1 MSEAEM
7 SLAVVVDVTQGG
19 RGRGEKGTGEKKK
32 QNRVVRTQ
40 TGVDEMVS
48 GVKGDRCFDG

>member
-1 MSEAEM
+1 MNPGEGRGGEGGWWE
-7 SLAVVVDVTQGG
+7 VCVCGGG
-19 RGRGEKGTGEKKK
+19 RGG
-32 QNRVVRTQ
+32 RTQ

>member
-1 MSEAEM
+1 M

-19 RGRGEKGTGEKKK
+19 RGGGGRERGRKKK